1 VDDPNVWSTARLPDG
16 DGRAA
21 GVTVNGFELSCEIP
35 LDTVPEPSGAT
46 PFGLLAGSLSAC
58 TAMSVRTFL
67 QRWRIEPGEVTV
79 DVAFRPGSPPMMDRR
94 VSVEAEVEPDL
105 REQLAIEVDHTPVT
119 VLLRDALAVRTVL
132 TTGVRPAGAAPQVP
146 G

>member
-1 VDDPNVWSTARLPDG
+1 VAEPNVWSTASLPDG
-16 DGRAA
+16 EGRHA
-21 GVTVNGFELSCEIP
+21 GLSVNGLELNCEIP
-35 LDTVPEPSGAT
+35 LDAEPEPEGAT

-79 DVAFRPGSPPMMDRR
+79 HVAFRAGRPPMMERR
-94 VSVEAEVEPDL
+94 VSVEAEIAPEL

-119 VLLRDALAVRTVL
+119 LLLRDALMIRTEL
-132 TTGVRPAGAAPQVP
+132 TTGR
-146 G
+146 